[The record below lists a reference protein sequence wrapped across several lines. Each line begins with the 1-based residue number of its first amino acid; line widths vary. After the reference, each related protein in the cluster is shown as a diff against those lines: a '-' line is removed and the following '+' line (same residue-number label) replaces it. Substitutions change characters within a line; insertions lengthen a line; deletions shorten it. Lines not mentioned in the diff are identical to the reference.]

1 VPKKDG
7 KVYLDLRLWAT
18 VSADSKLEDCR
29 LEVRYFLKGLSSRGE
44 GCLVCASIF
53 LSAIFLKYL
62 IFSLMS
68 YWVVCMS
75 LVLV

>member
-1 VPKKDG
+1 MPKKAG

-18 VSADSKLEDCR
+18 VSTDSKLEDCR

-68 YWVVCMS
+68 YSVVCMS
-75 LVLV
+75 LFLV